1 MNLSQRE
8 TFERT
13 VEKKITK
20 NKRKTQILWL
30 ERLHFIF
37 QGSENKETKVMY
49 NLWEHQ
55 HDQYDPRQAWSAM
68 QAVQY
73 NQADINM
80 LMAFLL

>member
-13 VEKKITK
+13 VEKNNQEQEK
-20 NKRKTQILWL
+20 NTNPWL

-37 QGSENKETKVMY
+37 QGGENKETKVMY

-80 LMAFLL
+80 LVAFLL

>member
-49 NLWEHQ
+49 NLWEHRR
-55 HDQYDPRQAWSAM
+55 DQYDPRQA
-68 QAVQY
+68 
-73 NQADINM
+73 
-80 LMAFLL
+80 

>member
-13 VEKKITK
+13 VEKNNQEQEK
-20 NKRKTQILWL
+20 NTNPWL

-49 NLWEHQ
+49 NLWEHRR
-55 HDQYDPRQAWSAM
+55 DQYDPRQA
-68 QAVQY
+68 
-73 NQADINM
+73 
-80 LMAFLL
+80 